1 MSKGENSTVPLSNL
15 LARMGRNKN
24 KARRPNDAGGRSFT
38 EGGRAAKRQRK
49 IEERIRREQDE
60 QLAELQAR
68 QHAQA
73 ERDRTRGGR
82 GAGAGG
88 GALAAAAADRDDG
101 KGCQEP
107 DVIESLWMGEDPW
120 RKAPSDDLKRLRK
133 SLSIVVRGEPCPAPV
148 PSVDDPGLPPIFSAF
163 WRLHQGRAGA
173 GAAPGGR
180 GPESGGKRLSKPTT
194 VQQQLWPAALAGL
207 DCVAIAPTG
216 SGKTLAFLLPGA
228 ARILHTETAL
238 KKKDLA
244 TGRASSGG
252 GASPRMVVCVPTR
265 ELAAQIVEAA
275 SRLSRL
281 GITCL
286 ALFGGRGNKQ
296 EQVDALLTG
305 GASLNLVVGTPG
317 RLLDLV
323 DLGALSLARTS
334 CLVLDEAD
342 MMLQLGF
349 EEQCSR
355 LVAGA
360 PPRGRQ
366 TVLVSATFPQRL
378 REAVQR
384 WTRPGALAT
393 IRVGAMTIAAAAAAA
408 APASAGGAG
417 AARAAPA
424 AGAAG
429 EAAAEAAATAAKR
442 VAVASTAPAQVAA
455 GASTALSA
463 RSERIKTQTIG
474 TPLAASPSSSSSFSS
489 SSSSSSS
496 VLAVA
501 PTISQRVH
509 VLQDPTD
516 KLAALDRF
524 IARVDRCDRET
535 GRRQAA
541 AVLIFCNRI
550 RSAQQVWK
558 HLRAKAAATVAAGK
572 KKASSSKGG
581 GGDSGGFQRRGK
593 KAGSSGGRG
602 RGGGGVA
609 IKARQ
614 VALLHGKLPQ
624 EERQQALQHFKAGKA
639 SLLVSTDLA
648 ARGLDVRKLPYV
660 LNYDMPQSVEVYVH
674 RVGRTGR
681 HGEPGVAET
690 FLVAGALP
698 RREKAADGTHSDG
711 SDGDAAAAPEA
722 RAEPVP
728 NDLHHVQKLLDVL
741 QHSSQL
747 GANKKL
753 VELGAEMQAK
763 T

>member
-1 MSKGENSTVPLSNL
+1 
-15 LARMGRNKN
+15 MGRNKN

-281 GITCL
+281 GIKCL

-424 AGAAG
+424 PAPAAGAAG

-442 VAVASTAPAQVAA
+442 VA
-455 GASTALSA
+455 
-463 RSERIKTQTIG
+463 
-474 TPLAASPSSSSSFSS
+474 
-489 SSSSSSS
+489 
-496 VLAVA
+496 
-501 PTISQRVH
+501 RVH

-681 HGEPGVAET
+681 H
-690 FLVAGALP
+690 
-698 RREKAADGTHSDG
+698 
-711 SDGDAAAAPEA
+711 
-722 RAEPVP
+722 
-728 NDLHHVQKLLDVL
+728 
-741 QHSSQL
+741 
-747 GANKKL
+747 
-753 VELGAEMQAK
+753 
-763 T
+763 